1 MKLPWPC
8 SRSGCPA
15 ALCSLQRP
23 SPPCQPP
30 CLLRITRAQVHGW
43 GPGPVVLPG
52 SSSLLHSA
60 LAWASSSG
68 SPPCP
73 PSCCGPSWRLAVHSP
88 EQQSLPLRPPGPLGP
103 ERFVQTPLG
112 CRRPLRS
119 CPHKTRG
126 PSSPPALAPPTA
138 MASCCSPGPPPR
150 PDSFSAGSGPVP
162 TRSGA
167 VRGVSAPLL
176 SEQAWS
182 VLCLACW
189 GRCAEGPHR
198 SESGHREPLR
208 LAGTS
213 QGALAQLRLCVAA
226 GALLAEQ
233 PAFSGG
239 LLVVLPGTEGR
250 EPVILS

>member
-1 MKLPWPC
+1 MNFIVPSVKMLVFDTHVETLATESDPRVWT
-8 SRSGCPA
+8 
-15 ALCSLQRP
+15 SL
-23 SPPCQPP
+23 
-30 CLLRITRAQVHGW
+30 V
-43 GPGPVVLPG
+43 
-52 SSSLLHSA
+52 
-60 LAWASSSG
+60 
-68 SPPCP
+68 
-73 PSCCGPSWRLAVHSP
+73 
-88 EQQSLPLRPPGPLGP
+88 
-103 ERFVQTPLG
+103 
-112 CRRPLRS
+112 
-119 CPHKTRG
+119 
-126 PSSPPALAPPTA
+126 
-138 MASCCSPGPPPR
+138 
-150 PDSFSAGSGPVP
+150 SFSAGSGPVP